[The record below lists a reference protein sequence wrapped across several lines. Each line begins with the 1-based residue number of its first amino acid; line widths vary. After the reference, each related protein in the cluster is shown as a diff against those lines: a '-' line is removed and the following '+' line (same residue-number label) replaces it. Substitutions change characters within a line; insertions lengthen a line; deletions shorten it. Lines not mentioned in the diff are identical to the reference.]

1 MIFQQNNT
9 ICHTECRFLFYEFCS
24 FANTYYAL
32 ILSLYKSYTHRFL
45 SGFKYLNVYII
56 KNLSVVR
63 KTQTNLDVFISHSP
77 HSLAFISVSAQY
89 FTYISSIIPHNQI
102 LALLTIL
109 SSVFF
114 SSSAM
119 HLDLGE
125 LIHSCSYNDLKWLPN
140 LYSISTIS
148 LNSHFRLSN
157 GHLYLRVM
165 QQTLILSLPA
175 SLCLAAFLSLSLFF
189 FPVRY
194 FNCNKTTVS
203 FLLDFSP
210 SYFPLHRFHWNGCGI
225 LDSS

>member
-32 ILSLYKSYTHRFL
+32 ILSLYKRYTHSFI
-45 SGFKYLNVYII
+45 SGFKHLNVCII

-77 HSLAFISVSAQY
+77 HSLAFISVLAHY

-102 LALLTIL
+102 LALLMVL

-114 SSSAM
+114 SSSSM

-125 LIHSCSYNDLKWLPN
+125 LIHSCSYNDCEMTP
-140 LYSISTIS
+140 
-148 LNSHFRLSN
+148 
-157 GHLYLRVM
+157 
-165 QQTLILSLPA
+165 
-175 SLCLAAFLSLSLFF
+175 
-189 FPVRY
+189 
-194 FNCNKTTVS
+194 
-203 FLLDFSP
+203 
-210 SYFPLHRFHWNGCGI
+210 
-225 LDSS
+225 